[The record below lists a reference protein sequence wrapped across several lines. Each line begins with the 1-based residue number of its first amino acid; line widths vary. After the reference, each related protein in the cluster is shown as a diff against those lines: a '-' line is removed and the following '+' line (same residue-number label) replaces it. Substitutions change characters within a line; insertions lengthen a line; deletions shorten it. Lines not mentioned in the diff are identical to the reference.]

1 MSLARKGKEKRKRK
15 KKKKESGLVG
25 VLTGVRG
32 KWRPPRS

>member
-1 MSLARKGKEKRKRK
+1 MSLDRKGKEKRKR

>member
-1 MSLARKGKEKRKRK
+1 MSLARKGKEKRKR